1 MLDKIPRKSS
11 ITTLEGLEHPSIS
24 ATEEEC
30 VQYRTYPLRWIIL
43 LTLFLLNMSS
53 SILWMTYASISAMS
67 SEYFDVSDTAV
78 SMLAMVFYIAFVLVS
93 VPSGWVIDHRGIK
106 TGLVIG
112 SILNITGAWL
122 RYIAVVSGMTPSGQ
136 YGLTMASQCISALGQ
151 PFFLNAPTK
160 FAASWFTHRG
170 RSTAN
175 TISTISNPVGIAV
188 GQLIVPALAPTSE
201 DIPLMLLVTA
211 IIATVAAIPTPFL
224 SSMPPSPPQP
234 KGLMKNCPGYEELI
248 LPSST
253 ELESRASKNPF
264 TRGLHRIFP
273 GVGTAIRSP
282 GFLAL
287 WFIFSSVVGIFS
299 ALTSLLNNILTPYG
313 YSADTSGIFGA
324 IIIVGGL
331 IGAAILAIII
341 DRSPRHILMMRALTP
356 ISTLSFIGLIFAIR
370 RDDTIGIGIVS
381 FLVGISTFSLLPVG
395 LELGAEC
402 TFPAPEGTVSALLW
416 MGGEAFSAIYQ
427 VIMNALRWGPEQNPP
442 GGMRDA
448 IIFAAVVVAVST
460 MVACFLFHGSLR
472 RRTAEKAAL
481 LSQGHSP

>member
-234 KGLMKNCPGYEELI
+234 KGLMKNCPG
-248 LPSST
+248 
-253 ELESRASKNPF
+253 
-264 TRGLHRIFP
+264 
-273 GVGTAIRSP
+273 
-282 GFLAL
+282 FLAL